1 MVILLLLVS
10 YSSAFD
16 FFTPGSSQFCF
27 SEDMTSET
35 LAVFTLKSEQ
45 DIILTVI
52 NPESETLYANTEKS
66 HKYSFSALNSGVYQF
81 CVMNQVP
88 YIVKID
94 VDLRTGVKAKDYSG
108 IASVKNLKEIE
119 LKLKKLDDQ
128 TKDVHKKIQFL
139 REREEQLRGTNRT
152 IHDRV
157 ITYSICTVV
166 ILLCLALI
174 QILYLKNFFRAKKM
188 I

>member
-10 YSSAFD
+10 YSSAFV
-16 FFTPGSSQFCF
+16 FLAPGNQDFCF
-27 SEDMTSET
+27 NEDMSSET
-35 LAVFTLKSEQ
+35 LAVFSLNSDEFVHIQ
-45 DIILTVI
+45 IID
-52 NPESETLYANTEKS
+52 PESVALYSNSEKT
-66 HKYSFSALNSGVYQF
+66 HKFSFTALNSGVYRF
-81 CVMNQVP
+81 CVLNRSPMLAKVD
-88 YIVKID
+88 IDLKI
-94 VDLRTGVKAKDYSG
+94 GVRAKDYSG
-108 IASVKNLKEIE
+108 IASVKNLKEVE
-119 LKLKKLDDQ
+119 LKLKKLEDQ
-128 TKDVHKKIQFL
+128 TKDIHKKIQFL
-139 REREEQLRGTNRT
+139 REREEQMRNTNKT

>member
-1 MVILLLLVS
+1 MVFLLLLVT
-10 YSSAFD
+10 YSSAFM

-45 DIILTVI
+45 DITFTVI
-52 NPESETLYANTEKS
+52 DPESEALYSNSEKF
-66 HKYSFSALNSGVYQF
+66 HKFSFSALNSGVYRF
-81 CVMNQVP
+81 CVMNHSP
-88 YIVKID
+88 FISKID
-94 VDLRTGVKAKDYSG
+94 VDLKTGVSAKDYSG

-119 LKLKKLDDQ
+119 LKLKKLEDQ

-166 ILLCLALI
+166 ILLCLAFI